1 MSFIKSLLYSLII
14 TALIGF
20 TWALGYEIPSV
31 WFLSIGIMSLV
42 PLAIL
47 IHVIRLL
54 TAILEELKKANK

>member
-1 MSFIKSLLYSLII
+1 MSFTKSLLYSFII
-14 TALIGF
+14 TFLICL
-20 TWALGYEIPSV
+20 TWGLGYKLPEV
-31 WFLSIGIMSLV
+31 WFLSIGIISLV